1 MADRRRVFLAA
12 LAFVAGIYLLAWADP
27 ATIDGGAGGLVRAW
41 PRALAAL
48 VGAVALVAGG
58 SSLIRLMSL

>member
-27 ATIDGGAGGLVRAW
+27 ATIDAGGIARAW